1 MAIDSPTLRDFR
13 DRLGDALANNRND
26 WQHSRNLLTPEMFRA
41 TLAKLGSAVETSS
54 FSSPLK
60 AALADVFRSDGAMR
74 VQDLDGAALKQLT
87 GLPPAKALRA
97 LCLLFGIAEQ
107 AAAVVSDLPPDR
119 IEAYVREHANP
130 FDLLLETDVP
140 SVLELGAGDL
150 SFASALVAQYLPQL
164 DRHARNLTLH
174 CVDRLRPGSRVGGK
188 FHADAERL
196 GRLKAQS
203 PSQLT
208 FRFWGGQDMFEVGA
222 LRGIL
227 RTYTI
232 VTCQA
237 PPNPT
242 VAYEP
247 TRLSQE
253 VIRRHLRETKGE
265 FGLVREEGEEVL
277 EVRHAGRALL
287 FPPWKFDIRGPAA
300 FLDLLAR
307 LGRLCVLSAVDN
319 EVFWELLAQ
328 LLADPRVRPPDE
340 IFTPTVIA
348 RVFGEVAQLLNALPV
363 GQGVVLSD
371 HVDVRM
377 EIPGV
382 LKKGDRPRPE
392 GGLSPNYRFRYVEV
406 RRGALFPGVPASQTA
421 KVFSAMTQEPPPWF
435 LILIPEGIATA

>member
-1 MAIDSPTLRDFR
+1 MPIDSPTLRDFR
-13 DRLGDALANNRND
+13 DRLANALAHNRED
-26 WQHSRNLLTPEMFRA
+26 WQHSRKFLTPEVFRT
-41 TLAKLGSAVETSS
+41 TLAKLCSAVETSS
-54 FSSPLK
+54 FSNPLK
-60 AALADVFRSDGAMR
+60 AALADVFRPDGATR
-74 VQDLDGAALKQLT
+74 VQDLDGPVLKQLT

-97 LCLLFGIAEQ
+97 LCLLFGIVEQ
-107 AAAVVSDLPPDR
+107 SASSRSDLPPDR

-130 FDLLLETDVP
+130 FDLLLETDDP

-150 SFASALVAQYLPQL
+150 SFASALVAQYLPEL

-196 GRLKAQS
+196 GQLKAQS
-203 PSQLT
+203 QSKLT

-232 VTCQA
+232 VTCHA

-253 VIRRHLRETKGE
+253 VILRHLRETKGE

-287 FPPWKFDIRGPAA
+287 FPPWKFDVRGPAA
-300 FLDLLAR
+300 LLDLLSR
-307 LGRLCVLSAVDN
+307 LGRLCVLSAVDT

-340 IFTPTVIA
+340 IFTPTVIT
-348 RVFGEVAQLLNALPV
+348 RVFGEVAGKLNGLPV
-363 GQGVVLSD
+363 GEGLVLSD
-371 HVDVRM
+371 QYRLRQ
-377 EIPGV
+377 EIPRV
-382 LKKGDRPRPE
+382 LEKGDSPRAE
-392 GGLSPNYRFRYVEV
+392 GGLSTNYRFRYVEV

-421 KVFSAMTQEPPPWF
+421 KLFSAMTQEPPPWF
-435 LILIPEGIATA
+435 LILIPEGVATA